1 MTHLLKVI
9 CCFFVILISS
19 LWVINPCVAA
29 NPYRARQVEEVELL
43 IGDLKVFPVEG
54 LKRVAVGDPD
64 VADVSIISDKEIM
77 LMAKSE
83 GMTTL
88 VIWDKAGKRS
98 FAIKVVAEDIDELVE
113 QIKRLLKANG
123 IEGVTVK
130 VEGQKVFLVGEV
142 VRPRDI
148 VQIKEIIAPFPQ
160 VVNLVRVRF
169 RKPLVQINAE
179 VVEVGRDDLK
189 KLGIRWLRSFPIKY
203 DWSATIDIP
212 SLSDLTT
219 KTEGSISL
227 APLDGMTEGGLLA
240 RLDFLIS
247 EGKAR
252 ELSSPS
258 IVTLSGEEA
267 SIIVGGEIPISL
279 IGEDEVEVEW
289 KEYGIILKIKP
300 TVIAEDE
307 IRTDI
312 KAEVSA
318 PDWTREVMGV
328 PAFTTKTAE
337 TNLILKSGDM
347 IIIGGLIT
355 SEETKTLDRVPFLS
369 KIPILGELFKSTEV
383 IEGET
388 ELIIAVTPRSIE
400 LGQAEEA
407 EFREEKIFKGADV
420 TDEEHALSE
429 GPAEEGDRSVT
440 PPVRCKL
447 SNEVKRLESRLDEPW
462 SSEDLK
468 LASPDTQGY
477 GLIYIRLLQAK
488 ISQGMI
494 YPEPAMRAGW
504 EGEVILGLCL
514 SSDGTLE
521 DIVVARSSGIQA
533 LDRAAIE
540 AVKEQAPYPP
550 FPPEL
555 KKKGLWVNI
564 PVVYKLSAF

>member
-1 MTHLLKVI
+1 MAHLLKVI

-19 LWVINPCVAA
+19 LWVINPSVVANA
-29 NPYRARQVEEVELL
+29 SRTGQMEEVELL

-64 VADVSIISDKEIM
+64 VVDVSIISDKEIM

-88 VIWDKAGKRS
+88 LIWDKAGKRS
-98 FAIKVVAEDIDELVE
+98 FGIKVAAEDIGKLVG

-123 IEGVTVK
+123 IEGVTIK
-130 VEGQKVFLVGEV
+130 VEGRKIFLVGEV
-142 VRPRDI
+142 ARPRDI

-160 VVNLVRVRF
+160 IVNLVKVSF

-179 VVEVGRDDLK
+179 VVEVGREDLK
-189 KLGIRWLRSFPIKY
+189 KLGVRWLRSFPIKY
-203 DWSATIDIP
+203 DWSATIDIS

-219 KTEGSISL
+219 KTAGSISL
-227 APLDGMTEGGLLA
+227 APLEGMTEGGLLA

-267 SIIVGGEIPISL
+267 SIIVGGEIPIPL
-279 IGEDEVEVEW
+279 VGEEEVRVEW

-307 IRTDI
+307 IRTEI

-328 PAFTTKTAE
+328 PAFTTKAAE
-337 TNLILKSGDM
+337 TDLILKSGDT

-355 SEETKTLDRVPFLS
+355 SEERKSLDRFPFLS
-369 KIPILGELFKSTEV
+369 KIPILGELFKSTEFM
-383 IEGET
+383 EGET
-388 ELIIAVTPRSIE
+388 ELIIAVTPRIVE
-400 LGQAEEA
+400 LGQAKEA
-407 EFREEKIFKGADV
+407 KIREEEIFKDADV
-420 TDEEHALSE
+420 TDEEHVLSE
-429 GPAEEGDRSVT
+429 GPAEEGGRSVN
-440 PPVRCKL
+440 PVRYKL
-447 SNEVKRLESRLDEPW
+447 SNGVKRLESRPAHE
-462 SSEDLK
+462 
-468 LASPDTQGY
+468 
-477 GLIYIRLLQAK
+477 LIYSRLLQTK

-494 YPEPAMRAGW
+494 YPELARWAGW
-504 EGEVILGLCL
+504 EGEVILRLCL

-540 AVKEQAPYPP
+540 AVKEQAPYPR

-555 KKKGLWVNI
+555 KKKGLRVNI
-564 PVVYKLSAF
+564 PIVYKLSAF